1 MIKYKIQSLSIIFP
15 FYNEE
20 KRIKRSLKKINKL
33 FSIFKNCDLEIILVN
48 DGSDDKSENYVKKN
62 KNNKIKYIFYKKNKG
77 KGFALKKGVEV
88 ASKDWVLTCD
98 IDFAAN
104 PINIINWIN
113 KKYIKSYKDCYF
125 GSRNLKNSVVKFKYI
140 RKIIGFIFSIIRNL
154 LFNIKVKDSQCGFKL
169 YPKKIA
175 KKIFSKLIA
184 YGYIHDVEIF
194 ILLKKCKIKYHEL
207 PITWA
212 HVNQGKVNIFFDSL
226 IMLFQLIFLKLKY

>member
-1 MIKYKIQSLSIIFP
+1 MIKSKIQSLSIIFP

-62 KNNKIKYIFYKKNKG
+62 QNNKIKYIFYKKNKG

-88 ASKDWVLTCD
+88 ASKDWILTCD

-113 KKYIKSYKDCYF
+113 KKYIKSYNDCYF
-125 GSRNLKNSVVKFKYI
+125 GSRNIKNSAVKFRYI

-175 KKIFSKLIA
+175 KKTFSKLIA
-184 YGYIHDVEIF
+184 NGYIHDVEIF
-194 ILLKKCKIKYHEL
+194 ILLKKYKIKYHEL
-207 PITWA
+207 PITWV